1 MSHDLS
7 SQNDSWIIAV
17 LRAIIWN
24 FIVTIMKFIGF
35 IMSWSWAL
43 FAEAIHSFADTMNQ
57 VLLFI
62 WIKKSQ
68 KKADNNYDY
77 GYWKERFFW
86 AIISACWI
94 FFLWAWITIYHWIE
108 WLINPHIIE
117 TSFWI
122 YFILVFAF
130 IVEWVT
136 LYIAL
141 KSIYVKELWLVESIK
156 NSDNASLAVILED
169 SVAMLWVLIAFM
181 SILLTQITK
190 ISYFDSIW
198 SIIIWFLLAFVAI
211 FLIIENRRYLLWKA
225 IDEETKDEII
235 ELIQSE
241 PIIKKVMHFKS
252 EALNLNNYVIKCDVE
267 FNWSHLIK
275 EINKNWFL
283 SEKDDYN
290 EFLKFCVDYAD
301 RVPRIIWKNI
311 DVLEK
316 KIKTKYPEVKHIDIE
331 LN

>member
-1 MSHDLS
+1 
-7 SQNDSWIIAV
+7 
-17 LRAIIWN
+17 
-24 FIVTIMKFIGF
+24 
-35 IMSWSWAL
+35 MSWSWAL

-57 VLLFI
+57 VLLYI
-62 WIKKSQ
+62 GIKKSH
-68 KKADNNYDY
+68 KKADENYDY

-108 WLINPHIIE
+108 WLIHPNIVE

-122 YFILVFAF
+122 YLILIFAF
-130 IVEWVT
+130 IVEWIT
-136 LYIAL
+136 LIIAI
-141 KSIYVKELWLVESIK
+141 KTIYNKDLWLLESIK
-156 NSDNASLAVILED
+156 RSDNASMAVILED
-169 SVAMLWVLIAFM
+169 SVALIWVLIAFL
-181 SILLTQITK
+181 SIFLTQITK
-190 ISYFDSIW
+190 IPYFDSIW
-198 SIIIWFLLAFVAI
+198 SILIWILLAFVAI
-211 FLIIENRRYLLWKA
+211 FLIIENRRYLLWVS
-225 IDEETKDEII
+225 IDEEIKEELI
-235 ELIQSE
+235 ELIESE

-252 EALNLNNYVIKCDVE
+252 EALSLNGYVIKCDVE

-275 EINKNWFL
+275 EINQNWFL
-283 SEKDDYN
+283 SEEYDYLKDDYN

-311 DVLEK
+311 DTLEK